1 MKPETDRQSPPAGA
15 TPTAV
20 LRLELNGSEVQ
31 SAATT
36 LQALLLERGL
46 DPTQRAFACA
56 INGTFV
62 PRAHWAAQPLRGN
75 DRIDIVAPVVGG

>member
-1 MKPETDRQSPPAGA
+1 MQPDPDLQGTPAGA
-15 TPTAV
+15 ATPAV
-20 LRLELNGSEVQ
+20 RRLELNGTEVH
-31 SAATT
+31 SAALT

-56 INGTFV
+56 VNGMFV
-62 PRAHWAAQPLRGN
+62 PRAQWAAQSLRGN